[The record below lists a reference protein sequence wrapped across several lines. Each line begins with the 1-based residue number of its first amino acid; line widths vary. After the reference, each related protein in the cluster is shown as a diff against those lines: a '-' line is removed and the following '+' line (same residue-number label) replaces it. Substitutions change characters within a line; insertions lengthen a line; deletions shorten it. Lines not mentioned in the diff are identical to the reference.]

1 MIVLVV
7 ILTFVQVLLHALLQ
21 CSFRSGCLC
30 LGTSL
35 FCLSVEAIFIWHS
48 LNQKVQT
55 KKALTGL
62 SSLVLEAELA
72 VTFKMLC
79 APC

>member
-1 MIVLVV
+1 MLVSFGVFMPGNESVL
-7 ILTFVQVLLHALLQ
+7 FD
-21 CSFRSGCLC
+21 SG
-30 LGTSL
+30 
-35 FCLSVEAIFIWHS
+35 ARHS
-48 LNQKVQT
+48 SNQKVQT